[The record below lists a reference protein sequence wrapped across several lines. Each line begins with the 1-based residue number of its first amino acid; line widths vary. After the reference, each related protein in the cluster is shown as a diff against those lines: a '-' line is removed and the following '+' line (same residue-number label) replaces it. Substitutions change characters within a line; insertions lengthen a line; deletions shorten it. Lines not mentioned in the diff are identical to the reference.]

1 MKLIFK
7 EKVCLDDI
15 REQTNVYARVRRGKI
30 SGVIGATLQEVSFM
44 LVNAADMLKKA
55 EAGKYALGAFNT
67 NNLEWTLAILQA
79 AEEAKSPLILQC
91 TAGAAKWM
99 GGFKV
104 CADMVKAAVEATGV
118 TVPVALHLD
127 HGCYEDCFKCIEA
140 GFTSIMYDGSHEET
154 FQLNLDRTKELVELA
169 HSKGMSIEAE
179 VGGIGGTEDGVT
191 SNGELADPAECK
203 QIADLG
209 VDFLACGIGNIHGVY
224 PADWAGLSFERLGEI
239 KAQTGDL
246 PLVLHG
252 GTGIPEDQ
260 IKKAISLGISKINV
274 NTDLQLVFAKGVREY
289 IEAGKDQQGK
299 GFDPRK
305 LLKPG
310 RDNIVARTKE
320 LMEEFGSVNK
330 A

>member
-1 MKLIFK
+1 
-7 EKVCLDDI
+7 
-15 REQTNVYARVRRGKI
+15 
-30 SGVIGATLQEVSFM
+30 M

-55 EAGKYALGAFNT
+55 EAGKYGHGAFNT

-127 HGCYEDCFKCIEA
+127 HGSYEDCFKCIEA

-191 SNGELADPAECK
+191 SSGELADPAECK

-239 KAQTGDL
+239 KAQTG
-246 PLVLHG
+246 PSSCTVAPASPRIRSRRPSPWVSPRS
-252 GTGIPEDQ
+252 TSTPICSSSSPR
-260 IKKAISLGISKINV
+260 AFASISRLARISRARAL
-274 NTDLQLVFAKGVREY
+274 TPASSSSL
-289 IEAGKDQQGK
+289 
-299 GFDPRK
+299 
-305 LLKPG
+305 
-310 RDNIVARTKE
+310 VARTSLPAPRSSWRSLAPSTRRKRR
-320 LMEEFGSVNK
+320 
-330 A
+330 

>member
-1 MKLIFK
+1 
-7 EKVCLDDI
+7 
-15 REQTNVYARVRRGKI
+15 
-30 SGVIGATLQEVSFM
+30 M
-44 LVNAADMLKKA
+44 LVNAADMLKQA
-55 EAGKYALGAFNT
+55 EAGHYGLGAFNT

-79 AEEAKSPLILQC
+79 AEEAKSPLIMQC

-99 GGFKV
+99 GSFKV
-104 CADMVKAAVEATGV
+104 CADMVKASMDALGT

-127 HGCYEDCFKCIEA
+127 HGTYEDCFKAMDA
-140 GFTSIMYDGSHEET
+140 GFTSIMYDGSHEAD
-154 FQLNLDRTKELVELA
+154 FQTNIDHTKELVEIA
-169 HSKGMSIEAE
+169 HSKGISIEAE

-191 SNGELADPAECK
+191 SSGELADPAQCK

-209 VDFLACGIGNIHGVY
+209 IDFLACGIGNIHGLY
-224 PADWAGLSFERLGEI
+224 PADWKGLSFERLGEI
-239 KAQTGDL
+239 KAQTGSL

-252 GTGIPEDQ
+252 GTGIPADQ
-260 IKKAISLGISKINV
+260 IKKAISLGVSKINV
-274 NTDLQLVFAKGVREY
+274 NTDLQVVFAKATREY

-305 LLKPG
+305 LLKGG
-310 RDNIVARTKE
+310 REAIVARTKE

>member
-1 MKLIFK
+1 
-7 EKVCLDDI
+7 
-15 REQTNVYARVRRGKI
+15 
-30 SGVIGATLQEVSFM
+30 M

-55 EAGKYALGAFNT
+55 EAGKYGLGAFNT

-127 HGCYEDCFKCIEA
+127 HGSYEDCFKCIEA

-191 SNGELADPAECK
+191 SSGELADPAECK

-274 NTDLQLVFAKGVREY
+274 NTDLQLVFTAAVRDY
-289 IEAGKDQQGK
+289 IEQGKDKVGK
-299 GFDPRK
+299 GYDPRK

-310 RDNIVARTKE
+310 RVAMVERTKE
-320 LMEEFGSVNK
+320 LMVRFGSDGK
-330 A
+330 GWAETRKICG

>member
-1 MKLIFK
+1 
-7 EKVCLDDI
+7 
-15 REQTNVYARVRRGKI
+15 
-30 SGVIGATLQEVSFM
+30 M

-127 HGCYEDCFKCIEA
+127 HGSYEDCFKCIEA

-224 PADWAGLSFERLGEI
+224 PADWAGLSFERLSEI

-274 NTDLQLVFAKGVREY
+274 NTDLQLVFAAAVRDY
-289 IEAGKDQQGK
+289 IEQGKDKVGK
-299 GFDPRK
+299 GYDPRK

-310 RDNIVARTKE
+310 REAMVERTKE
-320 LMEEFGSVNK
+320 LMVRFGSDGK
-330 A
+330 GWAETRKICG

>member
-1 MKLIFK
+1 
-7 EKVCLDDI
+7 
-15 REQTNVYARVRRGKI
+15 
-30 SGVIGATLQEVSFM
+30 M
-44 LVNAADMLKKA
+44 LVNAAEMLKKA
-55 EAGKYALGAFNT
+55 EAGHYALGAFNT

-79 AEEAKSPLILQC
+79 AEEAKSPLIMQC
-91 TAGAAKWM
+91 TAGAATWM

-127 HGCYEDCFKCIEA
+127 HGSYEDCFKCIEA

-154 FQLNLDRTKELVELA
+154 FQINLDRTRELVELA
-169 HSKGMSIEAE
+169 HSKGISIEAE
-179 VGGIGGTEDGVT
+179 VGGIGGVEDGVT

-239 KAQTGDL
+239 KAEVGDL

-252 GTGIPEDQ
+252 GTGIPVDQ
-260 IKKAISLGISKINV
+260 IQKAISLGVSKINV
-274 NTDLQLVFAKGVREY
+274 NTDLQLVFAKATREY

-305 LLKPG
+305 VLKPG
-310 RDNIVARTKE
+310 REAIVARTKE

>member
-1 MKLIFK
+1 
-7 EKVCLDDI
+7 
-15 REQTNVYARVRRGKI
+15 
-30 SGVIGATLQEVSFM
+30 M
-44 LVNAADMLKKA
+44 LVNAATMLQHA
-55 EAGKYALGAFNT
+55 EKGHYGIGAFNT
-67 NNLEWTLAILQA
+67 NNLEWATAILDA
-79 AEEAKSPLILQC
+79 AEATQSPMIIQC
-91 TAGAAKWM
+91 TGGAAKWQTS
-99 GGFKV
+99 FKIV
-104 CADMVKAAVEATGV
+104 ADMVRQLVEDKNI

-127 HGCYEDCFKCIEA
+127 HGSYEDCHKCIEA
-140 GFTSIMYDGSHEET
+140 GFTSVMYDGSHEAD
-154 FQLNLDRTKELVELA
+154 FQTNIDRTAEIVKLA
-169 HSKGMSIEAE
+169 HSKGISVEAE

-191 SNGELADPAECK
+191 SAGELADPEQCK
-203 QIADLG
+203 AIADLG

-224 PADWAGLSFERLGEI
+224 PADWAGLSFERLSEI
-239 KAQTGDL
+239 KAEVGDL

-260 IKKAISLGISKINV
+260 IKKAISLGVSKINV

-305 LLKPG
+305 LLKGG
-310 RDNIVARTKE
+310 RENIVARTKE

>member
-1 MKLIFK
+1 
-7 EKVCLDDI
+7 
-15 REQTNVYARVRRGKI
+15 
-30 SGVIGATLQEVSFM
+30 M

-55 EAGKYALGAFNT
+55 EAGKYGLGAFNT
-67 NNLEWTLAILQA
+67 NNLEWATAILQA
-79 AEEAKSPLILQC
+79 AEETQSPMIIQC
-91 TAGAAKWM
+91 TSGAAKWQTS
-99 GGFKV
+99 FKV
-104 CADMVKAAVEATGV
+104 VSQLVHQLVEDMNI

-127 HGCYEDCFKCIEA
+127 HGSYEDCFKCIEA

-191 SNGELADPAECK
+191 SSGELADPAECK

-260 IKKAISLGISKINV
+260 IKKAVSLGISKINV
-274 NTDLQLVFAKGVREY
+274 NTDLQIVFAKGVREY

>member
-1 MKLIFK
+1 
-7 EKVCLDDI
+7 
-15 REQTNVYARVRRGKI
+15 
-30 SGVIGATLQEVSFM
+30 M

-55 EAGKYALGAFNT
+55 EAGHYGLGAFNT

-79 AEEAKSPLILQC
+79 AEEAKSPLIMQC
-91 TAGAAKWM
+91 TSGAAKWM
-99 GGFKV
+99 GSFKV
-104 CADMVKAAVEATGV
+104 CADMVKAAMDALGT

-127 HGCYEDCFKCIEA
+127 HGTYEACFEAMDA
-140 GFTSIMYDGSHEET
+140 GFTSIMYDGSHEAD
-154 FQLNLDRTKELVELA
+154 FQTNIDRTKELVGIA
-169 HSKGMSIEAE
+169 HSKGVSIEAE

-191 SNGELADPAECK
+191 SSGELADPAQCK

-209 VDFLACGIGNIHGVY
+209 VDFLACGIGNIHGLY
-224 PADWAGLSFERLGEI
+224 PADWKGLSFERLGEI

-260 IKKAISLGISKINV
+260 IKKAISLGVSKINV
-274 NTDLQLVFAKGVREY
+274 NTDLQVVFAKAVRGY
-289 IEAGKDQQGK
+289 VEAGKDQQGK

-310 RDNIVARTKE
+310 REAIVARTKE
-320 LMEEFGSVNK
+320 LMEEFGSVNM

>member
-1 MKLIFK
+1 M
-7 EKVCLDDI
+7 
-15 REQTNVYARVRRGKI
+15 RRGKI
-30 SGVIGATLQEVSFM
+30 SGEYG
-44 LVNAADMLKKA
+44 
-55 EAGKYALGAFNT
+55 LGAFNT

-127 HGCYEDCFKCIEA
+127 HGSYEDCFKCIEA

>member
-1 MKLIFK
+1 
-7 EKVCLDDI
+7 
-15 REQTNVYARVRRGKI
+15 
-30 SGVIGATLQEVSFM
+30 M

-55 EAGKYALGAFNT
+55 EAGKYGLGAFNT

-127 HGCYEDCFKCIEA
+127 HGSYEDCFKCIEA

-191 SNGELADPAECK
+191 SSGELADPAECK

-224 PADWAGLSFERLGEI
+224 PADWAGLSFERLGENRDAENRI
-239 KAQTGDL
+239 CLETSSADL
-246 PLVLHG
+246 RKYNYWTFLPAEYQFCRLS
-252 GTGIPEDQ
+252 T
-260 IKKAISLGISKINV
+260 
-274 NTDLQLVFAKGVREY
+274 RE
-289 IEAGKDQQGK
+289 E
-299 GFDPRK
+299 
-305 LLKPG
+305 L
-310 RDNIVARTKE
+310 RDFSFNLNR
-320 LMEEFGSVNK
+320 N
-330 A
+330 